1 MQSKMKISHLEFSYS
16 SLLINTKYIFDL
28 TLFELTLMKDLRALL
43 HLIKLVVS
51 EERKHLSCQKTRAGM
66 NNSLLVT
73 YCRSRA
79 LSSSM
84 FCNKSKLI
92 GKFISNKIA
101 YFSPINYLFWF
112 GNQCSLYFPRVAIA
126 SKKKI

>member
-16 SLLINTKYIFDL
+16 SLLINTKYIF
-28 TLFELTLMKDLRALL
+28 ELTPMKDLRTLL

-101 YFSPINYLFWF
+101 YFSLINYLFWF

-126 SKKKI
+126 NKKKI